1 MSGQRAPASDVEVA
15 LDIRADLGE
24 GPVWDGRI
32 GSIVWV
38 DIPRGKVLIFDPRC
52 RSLREFDV
60 GQPVG
65 AVAPRVAGGYA
76 LAVRDGFATLD
87 AATGAVELIAPVEQN
102 DLKGRMND
110 GSCDLNGR
118 FWAGTMAEEE
128 TPRAGSLYRLDP
140 NGSVTRILGDVTI
153 SNGIDWSLDGR
164 LMYYIDTATQ
174 GIDVFDF
181 DAEGGAVSGRRQ
193 LIAVEPDAGAPDGLT
208 VDAEGSLWV
217 ALWGGAAV
225 RRYAPDGALDRVVG
239 LPATL
244 ITSVAFGGDDL
255 DELYVSSAR
264 AYLSAHEQAEQPHAG
279 KLFRLDPGVRGRP
292 ANGFS
297 G

>member
-1 MSGQRAPASDVEVA
+1 MRAAGTSVSDVEVA
-15 LDIRADLGE
+15 ADFRADLGE
-24 GPVWDGRI
+24 GPIWDSRI
-32 GSIVWV
+32 GSVVWV
-38 DIPRGKVLIFDPRC
+38 DIPRGKVLILDPRGG
-52 RSLREFDV
+52 SLQELDV

-65 AVAPRVAGGYA
+65 AVVPRLAGGYA

-87 AATGAVELIAPVEQN
+87 ADTGALDLVAPVDPDNLET
-102 DLKGRMND
+102 RMND
-110 GSCDLNGR
+110 GSCDSYGR

-128 TPRAGSLYRLDP
+128 TPGAGALYRLDP
-140 NGSVTRILGDVTI
+140 GGSVTRILGDVTI
-153 SNGIDWSLDGR
+153 SNGIDWNLEGT

-174 GIDVFDF
+174 GVDVFDF
-181 DAEGGAVSGRRQ
+181 DCETGTVSGRRQ

-208 VDAEGSLWV
+208 VDADGFLWV
-217 ALWGGAAV
+217 ALWGGGAV
-225 RRYAPDGALDRVVG
+225 RRYAPDGMLDTVIR

-255 DELYVSSAR
+255 ETLYVSSAS

-279 KLFRLDPGVRGRP
+279 KLFRVDPSVRGRP
-292 ANGFS
+292 ANGFE